1 MKLVYPTL
9 SQFLSKFFL
18 VATRKNN
25 GTPALFDY
33 YDVFQISTFENS
45 ARKWKWINRERIK
58 AIIIIMFE
66 IVSDVVRAFPP

>member
-1 MKLVYPTL
+1 VE
-9 SQFLSKFFL
+9 
-18 VATRKNN
+18 TRKNN

-58 AIIIIMFE
+58 AIIIITMFE

>member
-1 MKLVYPTL
+1 MGHLHSSIITMCFKLV
-9 SQFLSKFFL
+9 
-18 VATRKNN
+18 
-25 GTPALFDY
+25 
-33 YDVFQISTFENS
+33 STFENS

>member
-1 MKLVYPTL
+1 MGHLHSSIITMCFKLVH
-9 SQFLSKFFL
+9 S
-18 VATRKNN
+18 
-25 GTPALFDY
+25 G
-33 YDVFQISTFENS
+33 TFENS

>member
-1 MKLVYPTL
+1 M
-9 SQFLSKFFL
+9 SQMQCQRDYHKVLFSIVLFLHF
-18 VATRKNN
+18 
-25 GTPALFDY
+25 
-33 YDVFQISTFENS
+33 DVFQISTFENS

>member
-1 MKLVYPTL
+1 MRMKFGLFY
-9 SQFLSKFFL
+9 SSFL
-18 VATRKNN
+18 VETRKNN